1 MLRRRPRLAVALA
14 GALLVGAAC
23 SDGIE
28 IPTPSTTAVSPD
40 LTTTSST
47 APTVGEPLQVVD
59 QGLVSF
65 PDPYVIG
72 QTLGGY
78 GVVLYNP
85 NPGLL
90 AAGVHVTT
98 RILDAQG
105 TQLLV
110 DNALLNGVMPG
121 QRMAVGRTLVEPIA
135 GPTQLDVQVEV
146 GGWLTPAQ
154 GLGDLKLTQATTEPE
169 LNGGAVTRFAVQ
181 SNATSTEDGVDV
193 AALYRAADGRL
204 LAVET
209 TSIVSLAPGT
219 TVVGRIRLLAPI
231 PGLAS
236 TEVLV
241 GRGFAAQT
249 VG

>member
-1 MLRRRPRLAVALA
+1 MLRRRPLIAVALA
-14 GALLVGAAC
+14 GALLGGSAC
-23 SDGIE
+23 SDGGDAS
-28 IPTPSTTAVSPD
+28 PPSTTSVPPE
-40 LTTTSST
+40 LTTTV
-47 APTVGEPLQVVD
+47 APTVGEPLQVVE

-65 PDPYVIG
+65 PDPYVVG

-78 GVVLYNP
+78 GVVLHNP

-90 AAGVHVTT
+90 ASGVHVTT
-98 RILDAQG
+98 RILDDQG

-110 DNALLNGVMPG
+110 DTSLLNGVMPG
-121 QRMAVGRTLVEPIA
+121 QRMAVGRTLVEPIV

-146 GGWLTPAQ
+146 GGWLTPAR
-154 GLGDLKLTQATTEPE
+154 GVDDLKITQATTESE
-169 LNGGAVTRFAVQ
+169 LNGGAVTHFAIR
-181 SNATSTEDGVDV
+181 SNAAATEDGVDV

-204 LAVET
+204 LAVENA
-209 TSIVSLAPGT
+209 SIDSLAPGG
-219 TVVGRIRLLAPI
+219 TVVGQIRLLAPI
-231 PGLAS
+231 PGLAT